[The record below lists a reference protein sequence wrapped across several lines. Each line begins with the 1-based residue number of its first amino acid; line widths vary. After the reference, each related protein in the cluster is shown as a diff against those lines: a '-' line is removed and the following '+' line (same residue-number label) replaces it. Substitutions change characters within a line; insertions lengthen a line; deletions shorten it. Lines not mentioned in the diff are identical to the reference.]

1 MCFVFGRSRY
11 VRSRSPTTGY
21 WLLVAHIFTL
31 ANLFTH
37 STSRR
42 RTSAHKMASDPTC
55 RGNDASLS
63 DEETMV
69 TYYSMEID
77 HDKREKERN
86 NGTYSND
93 TRNSQKGNSHGAY
106 KYQCKYRHSLPRRP
120 CSLHVVGCKL
130 RFVRWALWALDLR
143 ITFITTCFGCLIWQV
158 TGMSK
163 YITSKGRSREWLME
177 IQSIPDIAPP
187 LFTAICGGISR
198 VKVN

>member
-1 MCFVFGRSRY
+1 MI
-11 VRSRSPTTGY
+11 GY

-31 ANLFTH
+31 ANLFTD
-37 STSRR
+37 SMSRR
-42 RTSAHKMASDPTC
+42 QTSAHEMALDPTG
-55 RGNDASLS
+55 RGSADTLS
-63 DEETMV
+63 DEEAMA
-69 TYYSMEID
+69 TYYNMERD
-77 HDKREKERN
+77 HAQSDEELN
-86 NGTYSND
+86 NGIYRQNI
-93 TRNSQKGNSHGAY
+93 RNSQKGFPKAGSS
-106 KYQCKYRHSLPRRP
+106 QSVCKYRHSLTRRP
-120 CSLHVVGCKL
+120 CSLHVVECKV

-163 YITSKGRSREWLME
+163 YITSNGRSREWLME